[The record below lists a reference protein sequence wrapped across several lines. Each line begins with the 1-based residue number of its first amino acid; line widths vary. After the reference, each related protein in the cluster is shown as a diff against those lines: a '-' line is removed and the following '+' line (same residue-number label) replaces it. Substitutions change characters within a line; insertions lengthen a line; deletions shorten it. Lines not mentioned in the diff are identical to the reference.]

1 MINLMIGRNQIFLFQ
16 FLHNICMVS
25 CAVRFIPYFVAV
37 KISDY
42 NCFIIKFFYI
52 YVLVNVIF
60 FNIRLAGPNSKQIKI
75 MIYFDRKEIP

>member
-16 FLHNICMVS
+16 FLRNICMVS
-25 CAVRFIPYFVAV
+25 YAVRFILYFVAV

-52 YVLVNVIF
+52 YALVNVIF